1 MTEIVVTGYFAY
13 QGDPPKEVVLGNIAS
28 TLELPKSGLT
38 LYYGYQSTLAAM
50 SRVRQAAEAQKMS
63 VCTVSVTL
71 EVPENVYAQR
81 IYLKPRTVET
91 NHAGVK
97 KKVKVPGLD
106 QIQMVF
112 MDRIGK
118 EGVDVLSEQARK
130 ILARRDIPYEE
141 GFAYSGRFMT
151 AHPWFLD
158 QLVKSPYLKSAEG
171 IFYWSVEDR
180 KPVQPVQLVTL
191 FSDASVTKVD
201 TRGVRTVIR
210 FPKQILSK
218 SDKGWKD
225 PQVFG

>member
-13 QGDPPKEVVLGNIAS
+13 KGEPPKEVVLGDIDS
-28 TLELPKSGLT
+28 RLELPKNGLT

-50 SRVRQAAEAQKMS
+50 SKVRQAAEAQKMS

-71 EVPENVYAQR
+71 DLPEDVYAQR
-81 IYLKPRTVET
+81 IYLKPRSLET

-97 KKVKVPGLD
+97 KMVKVPGLD
-106 QIQMVF
+106 QVQMVF

-118 EGVDVLSEQARK
+118 EGVDALSEQARK
-130 ILARRDIPYEE
+130 IFAKKNVPYEE

-151 AHPWFLD
+151 SHPWFLD

-171 IFYWSVEDR
+171 IFYWTVED
-180 KPVQPVQLVTL
+180 KKPVQLVTL
-191 FSDASVTKVD
+191 YSDASVKSVD
-201 TRGVRTVIR
+201 TRGVRTVIH
-210 FPKQILSK
+210 FPKKILSK
-218 SDKGWKD
+218 ADKGWKD